1 MPHLVFLTCSSL
13 QIFEKTQMGV
23 FPISGFLAK
32 FFINKNRY
40 KSRTSDDIDM
50 KLGPVTK
57 LDKRN
62 TTTSK
67 EFDSNVVSTNYDTS
81 VIFSD

>member
-1 MPHLVFLTCSSL
+1 MPHLVFLTCRSVL
-13 QIFEKTQMGV
+13 ILEKTQMRV

-50 KLGPVTK
+50 KLRPVTK

-67 EFDSNVVSTNYDTS
+67 EFDSNVVSSKYDTS
-81 VIFSD
+81 VTFSD